1 MNTNATHS
9 EMPTLL
15 TPADAATILHVPV
28 KTLARWRFEP
38 IDRPWARGRSETPPL
53 PYVTLG
59 RKVLY
64 RESDLVDFVA
74 RNVHEV
80 IQ

>member
-1 MNTNATHS
+1 MFTIASLTV
-9 EMPTLL
+9 MPTVL
-15 TPADAATILHVPV
+15 TPEDAATILHVPV
-28 KTLARWRFEP
+28 KTLARWRFEN
-38 IDRPWARGRSETPPL
+38 SHL

>member
-28 KTLARWRFEP
+28 KTLAVFSQVGVSCFVTNFFRFS
-38 IDRPWARGRSETPPL
+38 A
-53 PYVTLG
+53 
-59 RKVLY
+59 
-64 RESDLVDFVA
+64 
-74 RNVHEV
+74 
-80 IQ
+80 

>member
-15 TPADAATILHVPV
+15 TPAHVPV
-28 KTLARWRFEP
+28 KTLARWRFEN
-38 IDRPWARGRSETPPL
+38 SHL

>member
-28 KTLARWRFEP
+28 KTLARWRFEN
-38 IDRPWARGRSETPPL
+38 SHL
-53 PYVTLG
+53 PYVTLTAPIL
-59 RKVLY
+59 RLMQLP
-64 RESDLVDFVA
+64 RSDTTRAMFMK
-74 RNVHEV
+74 
-80 IQ
+80 

>member
-1 MNTNATHS
+1 MNTNSTHS

-28 KTLARWRFEP
+28 KTLARWRFEN
-38 IDRPWARGRSETPPL
+38 SHL

>member
-1 MNTNATHS
+1 MNENTTHTKL
-9 EMPTLL
+9 PTLL
-15 TPADAATILHVPV
+15 TPADAATMLHVPV
-28 KTLARWRFEP
+28 KTLARWRFEN
-38 IDRPWARGRSETPPL
+38 SHL

-59 RKVLY
+59 RKILY

-80 IQ
+80 IR

>member
-28 KTLARWRFEP
+28 KTLARWRFEN
-38 IDRPWARGRSETPPL
+38 SHL

-64 RESDLVDFVA
+64 LSLIHISEPTRRS
-74 RNVHEV
+74 
-80 IQ
+80 